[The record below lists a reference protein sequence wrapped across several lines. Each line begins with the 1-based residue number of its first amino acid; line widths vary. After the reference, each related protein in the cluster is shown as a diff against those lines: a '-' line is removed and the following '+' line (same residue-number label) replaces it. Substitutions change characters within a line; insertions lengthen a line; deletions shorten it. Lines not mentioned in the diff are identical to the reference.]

1 MAPGAPFGHL
11 GLAWRD
17 GTVRICFLPSHM
29 DLSSPPPTSTA
40 HPAGVDVQP
49 LLLRALA
56 AALSRASLSEA
67 AAGLGAELG
76 ELLRCARASIGV
88 LDDGDLR
95 LAGSSHPSE
104 LQPGQPG
111 ATALLDAMQEA
122 LDQHVAVAWPPVDGR
137 DLITLAHRQLAGA
150 GAACTIPLVDGTRI
164 VGALTLERTAPA
176 FDAGELAALH
186 DLSRLAGPVIDLKR
200 QLGLPWHRR
209 VLRSAR
215 ERLAT
220 PTQRQRTVLV
230 GTAVLLLVLAIPL
243 PWRVSAPARLEG
255 SVQRAVV
262 AATDGFL
269 QQANV
274 RPGDRVRAGQV
285 LAELASQDLELERR
299 RRESE
304 MRQHE
309 SGYRAAQA
317 GSDRAQMVTFQA
329 KAAEAQAMLS
339 LVETQIERARIEAPF
354 DGIVIKGDLTQTLG
368 APVQRGDVLMVLAPN
383 DSFRLILE
391 VDEADIGAVRP
402 GQTGRLVLAA
412 QPDQTLRFVTRRVV
426 PVAATGEGRNY
437 FEVEAALEDSLPQLR
452 PGLSGVGKVSAGW
465 RPIGWLLAHRAVDWL
480 RLAWWKVT
488 PW

>member
-1 MAPGAPFGHL
+1 
-11 GLAWRD
+11 
-17 GTVRICFLPSHM
+17 M
-29 DLSSPPPTSTA
+29 DLSSPPTSTGHA
-40 HPAGVDVQP
+40 ANVPGHA
-49 LLLRALA
+49 LLLRPVA
-56 AALSRASLSEA
+56 AALSRASLGEA
-67 AAGLGAELG
+67 AAAFTAELC
-76 ELLRCARASIGV
+76 ELMDCARGSVGV
-88 LDDGDLR
+88 LEQGVLR
-95 LAGSSHPSE
+95 LAGSSHPAE
-104 LQPGQPG
+104 LQPGQP
-111 ATALLDAMQEA
+111 AASALLDAMQEA
-122 LDQHVAVAWPPVDGR
+122 LDQQQSVAWPGLPEHDV
-137 DLITLAHRQLAGA
+137 ITLAHRQLATA
-150 GAACTIPLVDGTRI
+150 GAACSIPLVDGTRV
-164 VGALTLERTAPA
+164 VGALTLERASPA
-176 FDAGELAALH
+176 FAAVELDALH
-186 DLSRLAGPVIDLKR
+186 DLARLAGPVFELKR
-200 QLGLPWHRR
+200 QLALPWH
-209 VLRSAR
+209 LRLLQSAR
-215 ERLAT
+215 ERLVT
-220 PTQRQRTVLV
+220 PSQRQLAF
-230 GTAVLLLVLAIPL
+230 GGGAVLLLLALAIPV

-262 AATDGFL
+262 AAADGFL

-317 GSDRAQMVTFQA
+317 GSDRTQMVTFQA

-339 LVETQIERARIEAPF
+339 LVETQLERARIEAPF
-354 DGIVIKGDLTQTLG
+354 DGIVIKGDLSQSLG

-402 GQTGRLVLAA
+402 GQSGRLVLAA
-412 QPDQTLRFVTRRVV
+412 QPDQTLQFTTRRMV

-437 FEVEAALEDSLPQLR
+437 FEVEAALEDGLAQLR

-465 RPIGWLLAHRAVDWL
+465 RPIGWLLAHRAVDWM
-480 RLAWWKVT
+480 RLAWWKVA